1 MFLLYYK
8 SEVTRICGELAENK
22 FIWARVDELSMVT
35 PVLVDLIFVLYE
47 DLYGRIGA
55 QILKLL
61 LSKYRLTAA
70 EIAKATG
77 LTPTAVQRSLVSL
90 VTNRFVLFWKSSNRT
105 YYFGN
110 WKKSYSLLWIGQ
122 LVAQA
127 PEIHRQALSE
137 VVLAGVSPES
147 TVVQAL
153 KDANF
158 LQQVVEWE
166 FWPETELLASIE
178 GEKQREVQ
186 HNPETMGKSEA
197 AKRLQITTDAQ
208 RELERIKR
216 SQKQPEN
223 GARLYDVNW
232 NRFLVESRRHELVD
246 FTSRMIGSI
255 TAQVYEVLLRLSES
269 SIPDTTSVR
278 IPTSETC
285 VTTQQIILGLP
296 ESVKA
301 QLASVFITSEDLEDD
316 SSAKRSK
323 LNSGEAAKQSNRLN
337 TPQLVNKH
345 LDLLV
350 ESRLAAFVQRVGSRQ
365 GGEWFVPFEKLM
377 GDIQQHTFDEII
389 AQSLGEPAARL
400 IRLIR
405 STGKLDEKMLAN
417 HALLPALEIR
427 HQMSALGFYGFAD
440 IQELS
445 RPNERSSSAAA
456 QKRSLFLWYHRPKWA
471 YERLLD
477 LLYAQIR
484 SCITNTQQ
492 LRGRHAILLAKLA
505 REDVQ
510 SDIDQFL
517 TEREREE
524 LAEFKRAEKDLYT
537 TMNMLDR
544 HVRIFRD
551 Y

>member
-1 MFLLYYK
+1 M
-8 SEVTRICGELAENK
+8 TR
-22 FIWARVDELSMVT
+22 LSMVT
-35 PVLVDLIFVLYE
+35 PALVDLVFVLYE

-61 LSKYRLTAA
+61 LAKGRCTAP

-90 VTNRFVLFWKSSNRT
+90 VTNRFVLFWTRGNRT
-105 YYFGN
+105 FYYGN
-110 WKKSYSLLWIGQ
+110 WKRSYSLLWIGQ

-127 PEIHRQALSE
+127 PESHRHSLLEA
-137 VVLAGVSPES
+137 VVAGILPES
-147 TVVQAL
+147 PVAKSL
-153 KDANF
+153 ADARI
-158 LQQVVEWE
+158 LQQAVEWE
-166 FWPETELLASIE
+166 CWPETELLASIE
-178 GEKQREVQ
+178 GEKQHEVQ

-197 AKRLQITTDAQ
+197 AKRLQITVDAQ
-208 RELERIKR
+208 RELQRIKG
-216 SQKQPEN
+216 SEKSPEHVS
-223 GARLYDVNW
+223 RLYEVNW

-246 FTSRMIGSI
+246 FTARMIGSV
-255 TAQVYEVLLRLSES
+255 TAQVYGVLLRLTEP
-269 SIPDTTSVR
+269 SIENTTAVR
-278 IPTSETC
+278 IPTPETC
-285 VTTQQIILGLP
+285 VTTQQITSELSEPLI
-296 ESVKA
+296 S
-301 QLASVFITSEDLEDD
+301 QLASVFTTPGEIKEESN
-316 SSAKRSK
+316 AKRSK
-323 LNSGEAAKQSNRLN
+323 LNSGEAAKQPNKYN

-365 GGEWFVPFEKLM
+365 GGEWFVPFDKLV
-377 GDIQQHTFDEII
+377 GDLQQHTFDEIV

-400 IRLIR
+400 IRFLR

-427 HQMSALGFYGFAD
+427 HQMSALSFYGFAD
-440 IQELS
+440 IQELA

-477 LLYAQIR
+477 LLYSQIG
-484 SCITNTQQ
+484 SCIVSTQQ
-492 LRGRHAILLAKLA
+492 LRGRHAILLTKLA

-510 SDIDQFL
+510 SDINQFL

-524 LAEFKRAEKDLYT
+524 LAEFKNAEKDLYT